1 MQLLGDRIL
10 CTRIVQEKQ
19 TTSGLILPTNYQ
31 SEDEY
36 KVVDIG
42 VKVKHIKP
50 GDRVRKFKYSDGLQV
65 VVDGIEH
72 LVLSE
77 KGDVEIIYYQS
88 SLYSP
93 FS

>member
-1 MQLLGDRIL
+1 MKLLGDRIL
-10 CTRIVQEKQ
+10 CTRIVEEKQ

-50 GDRVRKFKYSDGLQV
+50 GDRVRKFKYSDGVQSV
-65 VVDGIEH
+65 IDGIEY

-77 KGDVEIIYYQS
+77 KDDVDIIKQQS
-88 SLYSP
+88 ELQDINL
-93 FS
+93 

>member
-10 CTRIVQEKQ
+10 CTRIVEEKQ
-19 TTSGLILPTNYQ
+19 TTNGLILLTNYQ

-36 KVVDIG
+36 KVVDVG

-65 VVDGIEH
+65 VVDGVEY

-77 KGDVEIIYYQS
+77 NSDIELVIK
-88 SLYSP
+88 
-93 FS
+93 

>member
-10 CTRIVQEKQ
+10 CTRIVEEKQ

-36 KVVDIG
+36 KVVDVG
-42 VKVKHIKP
+42 VKVKHIKL
-50 GDRVRKFKYSDGLQV
+50 GNRVRKFKYSDGLQV
-65 VVDGIEH
+65 VVDGVEY

-77 KGDVEIIYYQS
+77 KDDVELI
-88 SLYSP
+88 
-93 FS
+93 F

>member
-1 MQLLGDRIL
+1 MQLLGHRIL
-10 CTRIVQEKQ
+10 CTRIVEEKQ

-65 VVDGIEH
+65 VDDGVEY

-77 KGDVEIIYYQS
+77 KDDVELIV
-88 SLYSP
+88 
-93 FS
+93 